1 MNHWFTKKNDILL
14 NRAAVPLGK
23 SPQEATPDPYG
34 KCLLLDPPP
43 PLGISV
49 ALRGGGMDIFW
60 TYTFNYL
67 IATFSSFHFWNIF
80 HIILKIQNENNFQ
93 TNVPKTF
100 FNFCGH

>member
-1 MNHWFTKKNDILL
+1 M
-14 NRAAVPLGK
+14 PLGK
-23 SPQEATPDPYG
+23 KPSRSHPPPLRKVPPFG
-34 KCLLLDPPP
+34 RPPP

-67 IATFSSFHFWNIF
+67 IATFSSFHFWNIL

>member
-1 MNHWFTKKNDILL
+1 M
-14 NRAAVPLGK
+14 PLEK
-23 SPQEATPDPYG
+23 SPQEATPHPT
-34 KCLLLDPPP
+34 LTESAFFWTPP

-60 TYTFNYL
+60 TYTFNCS
-67 IATFSSFHFWNIF
+67 IATFSSFHFWNIL

-93 TNVPKTF
+93 TYVPKTF